1 LFASTAVEATVES
14 KQPWLPLSLSF
25 LAYQLW
31 AFVVVFPQRSEGRP
45 RRCEAKPSL
54 SLSAGPKEGRID
66 KKNGADP
73 GWRLRRFYAVR
84 SNELAEAKLFL
95 LAIAVTRKELINTT
109 CGVNEFLLAGEEG
122 VGRRC
127 DFKLY
132 QRIGF
137 AIDFNSLLSSHGRMG
152 DEDFIVRHIFENYFA
167 IVGRM
172 DVFFHFIC

>member
-1 LFASTAVEATVES
+1 M
-14 KQPWLPLSLSF
+14 
-25 LAYQLW
+25 
-31 AFVVVFPQRSEGRP
+31 
-45 RRCEAKPSL
+45 
-54 SLSAGPKEGRID
+54 
-66 KKNGADP
+66 KNGADP
-73 GWRLRRFYAVR
+73 GEGLRRFYAVR